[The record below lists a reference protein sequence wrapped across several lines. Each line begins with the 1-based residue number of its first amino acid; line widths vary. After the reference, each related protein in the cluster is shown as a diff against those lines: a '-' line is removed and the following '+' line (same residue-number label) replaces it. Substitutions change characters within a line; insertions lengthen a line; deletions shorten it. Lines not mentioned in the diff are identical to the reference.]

1 LHETFRL
8 YLDGEDAVRCEHD
21 VRFLGFRVLT
31 LHYRIAE
38 VRREF

>member
-31 LHYRIAE
+31 LRYRIAG
-38 VRREF
+38 VRRES